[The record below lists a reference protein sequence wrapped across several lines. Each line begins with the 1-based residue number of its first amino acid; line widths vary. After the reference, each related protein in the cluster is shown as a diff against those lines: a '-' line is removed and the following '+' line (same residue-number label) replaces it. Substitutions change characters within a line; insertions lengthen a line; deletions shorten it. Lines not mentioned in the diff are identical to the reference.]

1 MRLGINDRMAYVLTP
16 RSPANAFEG
25 RSNGFGASINASR
38 THFIERKGSANPT
51 EAKSDPMEWPSNVM
65 EAFDRE
71 PGLSSSPAERW

>member
-38 THFIERKGSANPT
+38 TEIIELKGSANPT
-51 EAKSDPMEWPSNVM
+51 TAKSDPMAGQSNVM
-65 EAFDRE
+65 ETFDR
-71 PGLSSSPAERW
+71 R